1 MAKTIAA
8 PVARFPVKKRTS
20 IGGKHF
26 PKNKAKRRS
35 WKRYRS
41 QGRA

>member
-1 MAKTIAA
+1 MAKAIAA
-8 PVARFPVKKRTS
+8 PVPRFPVKKRTS

-35 WKRYRS
+35 WKQYRG
-41 QGRA
+41 QGRV